1 MSAIPPHDLA
11 AEAAVLSA
19 ILVEGSGA
27 AFDEV
32 AGILSVDS
40 FYADAHRRI
49 FEAAAELHRSG
60 QPTDLVTVQSYLRD
74 HNRLVQVGGSSY
86 LVEVANAAPSLVNT
100 AHYADI
106 VLRKSQ
112 RRALIAQCQQ
122 IAAQGYLEPTTQE
135 EDEAFR
141 DRAAQSIYDL
151 THHRSHDHAAE
162 GIGPAAHRTLTAI
175 AQRASRGFDETV
187 EPTEWD
193 ELNEL
198 IVGLRKKRLYLLAA
212 RPGVGKS
219 AFATN
224 LALHVARERQGKQK
238 HVLFFSLEMTTD
250 EIATRALSCIAR
262 VDHMRLEKGRLEGGD
277 VGRFS
282 DALRALKRT
291 NLHIVDDVGISLF
304 SLRAMA
310 RRLKAAVEKRGDE
323 LGLIVV
329 DYLQLLD
336 GKANKRGESREQ
348 EVARISRGLKNISK
362 ELDCAV
368 LALAQL
374 NRSVE
379 QRSGKDA
386 YPRKSDLRESG
397 ALEQDANVILFLHP
411 TTKEPNAR
419 GPKEHALIVAKNRGG
434 PEGMRKLMFEGR
446 HMLWRNL
453 EASERMHEAVTTPP
467 FGSAQGEDDSPSHW
481 TEL

>member
-1 MSAIPPHDLA
+1 MTALPPHDLT

-27 AFDEV
+27 ALDEV
-32 AGILSVDS
+32 ASLLTVES
-40 FYADAHRRI
+40 FYSESHRRI
-49 FEAAAELHRSG
+49 FEAAIELHRVG
-60 QPTDLVTVQSYLRD
+60 RPTDLVTVQSYLRD
-74 HNRLVQVGGSSY
+74 HHRLTQVGGPSY
-86 LVEVANAAPSLVNT
+86 LIDVANAAPSLSNL

-106 VLRKSQ
+106 VFRKAQ
-112 RRALIAQCQQ
+112 RRTLILQCQQ
-122 IAAQGYLEPTTQE
+122 IASRGYVEPTSQE
-135 EDEAFR
+135 EDDAFR
-141 DRAAQSIYDL
+141 DQAAQTIYDL
-151 THHRSHDHAAE
+151 THDRKHDHALE

-175 AQRASRGFDETV
+175 AKRASSGVDETV
-187 EPTEWD
+187 EPTEWPD
-193 ELNEL
+193 LNDL
-198 IVGLRKKRLYLLAA
+198 LVGLRKKRLYLLAA

-224 LALHVARERQGKQK
+224 VALHVARPREGKQK
-238 HVLFFSLEMTTD
+238 HVLFFSLEMTND
-250 EIATRALSCIAR
+250 EIATRALSRIAM

-282 DALRALKRT
+282 DAIRHLKKT
-291 NLHIVDDVGISLF
+291 NLHVIDDVGISLF
-304 SLRAMA
+304 SLRSTA
-310 RRLKAAVEKRGDE
+310 RRLKATVEKRGDE
-323 LGLIVV
+323 LSLIVV

-336 GKANKRGESREQ
+336 GKANKRGENREQ
-348 EVARISRGLKNISK
+348 EVARLSRGLKNLSK

-374 NRSVE
+374 NRAVE

-411 TTKEPNAR
+411 TTRDPNAK
-419 GPKEHALIVAKNRGG
+419 GPKEHVVIVSKNRGG

-446 HMLWRNL
+446 FMLWRSL
-453 EASERMHEAVTTPP
+453 DASERIEVEPNPLSPQTD
-467 FGSAQGEDDSPSHW
+467 SEDGAREWWHQ
-481 TEL
+481 